1 MFGTLEVWLESA
13 VLIQL
18 TYPTPGTLFF
28 INPPVYMISLKKH
41 TQHTENLISFPQIAM
56 MKTLGT
62 LGILLVI
69 KVYCK
74 IVYRGKIRKIPLLS
88 FSTK

>member
-1 MFGTLEVWLESA
+1 
-13 VLIQL
+13 
-18 TYPTPGTLFF
+18 
-28 INPPVYMISLKKH
+28 MISLKKH
-41 TQHTENLISFPQIAM
+41 TQHTENLISFPQMAM

>member
-1 MFGTLEVWLESA
+1 MWQENAALFE
-13 VLIQL
+13 L
-18 TYPTPGTLFF
+18 TCLTPGTLFF
-28 INPPVYMISLKKH
+28 PPAYIISLEKH
-41 TQHTENLISFPQIAM
+41 TQCSENLITFPQIAM

-74 IVYRGKIRKIPLLS
+74 IFYRGKIRKIPLSS
-88 FSTK
+88 FSTKIVLPL